1 MSTLSSSEGEAMSSF
16 FDQLRY
22 SDVAKA
28 IDHSLLKPELD
39 DTFVEAGCRLA
50 IEYDVASVCVRP
62 RDVAHAHELLGKGTV
77 AVGTV
82 IGFPHGSSRT
92 ETKVFESRL
101 ALRDGARELD
111 MVIDI
116 GALIS
121 GRDAYVQE
129 QIAEIVE
136 VAHADGA
143 LVKVILENAY
153 LTDEQKVR
161 GCRLVE
167 AAGADFVKTSTGF
180 APTGATIEDLKLMRR
195 SVSPRVGVKAAHG
208 IRTLDALIEVLE
220 IGVTR
225 VGATQTAAM
234 LDEFKQ
240 RKAAAAA
247 AAEVRS

>member
-1 MSTLSSSEGEAMSSF
+1 MTSF
-16 FDQLRY
+16 FDRLSY
-22 SDVAKA
+22 TDVAKA

-39 DTFVEAGCRLA
+39 DPSIEAGCKLA
-50 IEYDVASVCVRP
+50 ARYDVASVCVRP
-62 RDVAHAHELLGKGTV
+62 RDVERARDLLSGSSV

-101 ALRDGARELD
+101 ALHNGARELD

-121 GRDAYVQE
+121 GNDRYVQE
-129 QIAEIVE
+129 QIAAVVE
-136 VAHADGA
+136 VAHAENA

-161 GCRLVE
+161 GCQLVE
-167 AAGADFVKTSTGF
+167 AAGADIVKTSTGF

-195 SVSPRVGVKAAHG
+195 SVS
-208 IRTLDALIEVLE
+208 
-220 IGVTR
+220 
-225 VGATQTAAM
+225 
-234 LDEFKQ
+234 
-240 RKAAAAA
+240 
-247 AAEVRS
+247 

>member
-1 MSTLSSSEGEAMSSF
+1 MSSF
-16 FDQLRY
+16 FERLTYR
-22 SDVAKA
+22 DVAKA
-28 IDHSLLKPELD
+28 IDHSLLKPELT
-39 DTFVEAGCRLA
+39 DTFVEAGCELA
-50 IEYDVASVCVRP
+50 AEYDVASVCVRP
-62 RDVAHAHELLGKGTV
+62 RDVERARHLLTGTTV

-92 ETKVFESRL
+92 ETKVFEARL
-101 ALRDGARELD
+101 ALQNGARELD

-116 GALIS
+116 GALVS
-121 GRDAYVQE
+121 GDDRRVQD
-129 QIAEIVE
+129 QIAAVVE
-136 VAHADGA
+136 VAHPEGA

-161 GCRLVE
+161 GCKLVE

-180 APTGATIEDLKLMRR
+180 APTGATIEDLKLMRKA
-195 SVSPRVGVKAAHG
+195 VSPRVQVKAAHG

-234 LDEFKQ
+234 LDEFKA
-240 RKAAAAA
+240 RKAHPALRATSPQTG
-247 AAEVRS
+247 RSH